1 MTLKLE
7 FETNTAAF
15 EANPTKEM
23 SRILWYIA
31 GEVAVGGT
39 KRNIFDTDG
48 AMIGKYEVT
57 GE

>member
-7 FETNTAAF
+7 FRTDTAAF
-15 EANPTKEM
+15 RVSPTKEM

-39 KRNIFDTDG
+39 KGNIFDADST
-48 AMIGKYEVT
+48 MIGKYEV
-57 GE
+57 GDE